1 MTTFDLIVRVIHVVS
16 ASIWIGAAF
25 FAAWFLMPAIR
36 DTGPDGG
43 KVMMAVQKRGW
54 VAAVPIIATL
64 TVLSGFWLYRAYM
77 GAEGNAAMILGAG
90 GVVALLAYVCGAGVV
105 SPSIAKA
112 NKLAQQAAGMADG
125 PAKAAADSG
134 QWAVSA
140 LTFARIVS
148 LLVIPGGN
156 VVIPPSRRNQ
166 AKEEVRS

>member
-25 FAAWFLMPAIR
+25 FAGWFLMPAIR

-64 TVLSGFWLYRAYM
+64 TVLSGFWLYRPYM

-90 GVVALLAYVCGAGVV
+90 GVVALLAYICGAGVV
-105 SPSIAKA
+105 SPSMAKA
-112 NKLAQQAAGMADG
+112 NKLAQQATTMADG
-125 PAKAAADSG
+125 PAKAAAWIQVG
-134 QWAVSA
+134 ALRQRA

-148 LLVIPGGN
+148 LLVILAATLMSIAAY
-156 VVIPPSRRNQ
+156 V
-166 AKEEVRS
+166 

>member
-25 FAAWFLMPAIR
+25 FAGWFLMPAIR

-64 TVLSGFWLYRAYM
+64 TVLSGFWLYRPYM
-77 GAEGNAAMILGAG
+77 GAEGNAAMILGFG
-90 GVVALLAYVCGAGVV
+90 GVVALVAYICGAGVV
-105 SPSIAKA
+105 SPSMAKA
-112 NKLAQQAAGMADG
+112 NKLAPQAAAMADG
-125 PAKAAADSG
+125 PAKAAAMAQVASLR
-134 QWAVSA
+134 QRA

-148 LLVIPGGN
+148 VLVILAATLMTIAAY
-156 VVIPPSRRNQ
+156 V
-166 AKEEVRS
+166 